1 MLSSATSTLFGA
13 LQGQTAKQVQ
23 AAKKL
28 ADPNSQD
35 PTTALIELKKSK
47 LDADATIAAL
57 KLVKDNEDR
66 LLDIVV

>member
-1 MLSSATSTLFGA
+1 MLSSATSTLFSA
-13 LQGQTAKQVQ
+13 LQGQAAKQVQ
-23 AAKKL
+23 AAKKV

-35 PTTALIELKKSK
+35 PTTALLDMKKSK

-57 KLVKDNEDR
+57 KLVKETEDR